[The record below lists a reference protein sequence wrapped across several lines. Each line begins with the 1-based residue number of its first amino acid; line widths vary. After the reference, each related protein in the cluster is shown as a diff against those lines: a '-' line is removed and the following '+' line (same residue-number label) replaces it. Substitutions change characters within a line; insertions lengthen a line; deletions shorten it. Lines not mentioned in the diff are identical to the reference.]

1 MKVEWKV
8 DVSLI
13 VASLILSL
21 AAVCVASIL
30 APKRY
35 VPMGP
40 ATMWANA
47 PAGLYLDTVKGEVGF
62 GPIAISQ
69 RPNNATW
76 IPTDEEQQALERDA
90 ELSMRRLHQL
100 LNEQR
105 LKPAPAPTTVKPN

>member
-40 ATMWANA
+40 ATMWDNA